1 MGAPSDLAT
10 SAQYQLTF
18 GWFAPLSGTLTF
30 LVAMGLF
37 LAALGYL
44 SAGFASSFLRLTPVF
59 SPASAFLLLGEVLT
73 GWQWI
78 GVLIILMSV
87 LGIQYGNSNSE
98 DQRTRGLDCR
108 I

>member
-1 MGAPSDLAT
+1 MAT

-98 DQRTRGLDCR
+98 D
-108 I
+108 